1 MLQAYSPPH
10 FCLLHDPNGK
20 KSCSPPTCFPGPAP
34 TSPGPAPSVSPAPP
48 PCPRPRPHVPRPRPA
63 SHLVEVQLRLLEVL
77 LVLLQELLVLLLDD
91 QVLQRLRALGQ
102 RRRLRAAQ
110 RAVLPQLVHR
120 GRHALR
126 PHQGLRVQGQ
136 RAQACKVA
144 VWREHG
150 EGRSRREGGG
160 LVSD

>member
-1 MLQAYSPPH
+1 MTPKRKAARRPR
-10 FCLLHDPNGK
+10 
-20 KSCSPPTCFPGPAP
+20 
-34 TSPGPAPSVSPAPP
+34 VSPAPP
-48 PCPRPRPHVPRPRPA
+48 PRPPVPPHLFPRPRPRVLGPAPHVPRPRPA